1 MSAATGSST
10 DPMVVYVQLLG
21 EGTVVYRPAPAE
33 SLGANLVR
41 LLMPEGYDP
50 DDEDWEF
57 KPGTTVRVEPRSL
70 SEGEV
75 LAAVSRVEEQDG

>member
-21 EGTVVYRPAPAE
+21 EGTVVYRPVPAE
-33 SLGANLVR
+33 PVGTNLMR
-41 LLMPEGYDP
+41 LLVPEGYDAE
-50 DDEDWEF
+50 DEDWEF

-70 SEGEV
+70 GEGEV
-75 LAAVSRVEEQDG
+75 LVAVSQPEGGDG